1 MAAPERGRALDRE
14 ILTLAVPA
22 FATLIAEPMLV
33 LADTWII
40 GRLGTPHL
48 GGLTLASSV
57 LTLVVGLSV
66 FLAYGTTATVSR
78 RLGAGDR
85 PGALS
90 GGVDGMVLGALIG
103 LAVAVLL
110 VPGAPWV
117 LGLYGA
123 APEPTAL
130 GASYL
135 RVVAFGLPAQL
146 VMLAAT
152 GTFRGL
158 ADARTPLVLSIA
170 VAALNLALNVTF
182 VYAFSMGIA
191 GAALG
196 TAVAETVLGLT
207 AAALV
212 ARRARGLRLAPS
224 LAEMRQSLAV
234 GFPLWLRTVTLRA
247 ALLLTTYVAAVQG
260 AAGLAAHH
268 IAMNVWNLLAYALDA
283 IAIAG
288 QTIIATALGAGDRD
302 EARAST
308 RLMTGWSV
316 GSGVVLGVVAILAR
330 GPIARFFSTDP
341 EVQRLVAQLLLV
353 VGLTLGLAGYVYLL
367 DGVLIGA
374 GDGPYLAKA
383 GLITLVVYAPL
394 ALVAL
399 TLDSGLPAL
408 LWLWG
413 SFTLGFMGARA
424 VTLGLRAHGDQW
436 MRLGDS

>member
-1 MAAPERGRALDRE
+1 MSLSRRVLA
-14 ILTLAVPA
+14 LAVPA
-22 FATLIAEPMLV
+22 FAALLAHPLML
-33 LADTWII
+33 LADTWIV
-40 GRLGTPHL
+40 GRLGTLPLAGL
-48 GGLTLASSV
+48 GIGSGLL
-57 LTLVVGLSV
+57 LTVVGLSV
-66 FLAYGTTATVSR
+66 FLAYGSTSVVARQVGAGR
-78 RLGAGDR
+78 RQRGVELGVQAMWLGAAM
-85 PGALS
+85 GA
-90 GGVDGMVLGALIG
+90 V
-103 LAVAVLL
+103 LAVVMWVA
-110 VPGAPWV
+110 APW
-117 LGLYGA
+117 LSS
-123 APEPTAL
+123 AL
-130 GASYL
+130 GATPDVLPHAVTYL
-135 RVVAFGLPAQL
+135 RWSLPGLPLML

-158 ADARTPLVLSIA
+158 ADARTPLVLSVSVA
-170 VAALNLALNVTF
+170 VLNLALNVTF
-182 VYAFSMGIA
+182 VYGFGMGIA

-196 TAVAETVLGLT
+196 TALAETLLGVT
-207 AAALV
+207 AAVLV
-212 ARRARGLRLAPS
+212 ARRATGLRLAPS
-224 LAEMRQSLAV
+224 LTQMRQSLAV

-302 EARAST
+302 DARAST
-308 RLMTGWSV
+308 RLMMRWSV
-316 GSGVVLGVVAILAR
+316 IGGLVLGVAAIATR
-330 GPIARFFSTDP
+330 EPIAAFFSTDP
-341 EVQRLVAQLLLV
+341 EVRRLVAQLLFV

-394 ALVAL
+394 ALIAL
-399 TLDSGLPAL
+399 RLETGLPAL

-424 VTLGLRAHGDQW
+424 VTLGLRARGETW
-436 MRLGDS
+436 MRLGES

>member
-22 FATLIAEPMLV
+22 FATLIAEPLLV

-152 GTFRGL
+152 GVLRGL
-158 ADARTPLVLSIA
+158 QDTRTPLRVVVTINL
-170 VAALNLALNVTF
+170 LNIALNVAL
-182 VYAFSMGIA
+182 VLGLGLGMP

-196 TAVAETVLGLT
+196 TVASQWVGASIMGWVVLRAAQREGVRLGFAPGGVL
-207 AAALV
+207 AAARLGGWLV
-212 ARRARGLRLAPS
+212 VRNG
-224 LAEMRQSLAV
+224 
-234 GFPLWLRTVTLRA
+234 TLQA
-247 ALLLTTYVAAVQG
+247 ALLLTTFTAASLG
-260 AAGLAAHH
+260 TASLAAHQVV
-268 IAMNVWNLLAYALDA
+268 ATVWSTVAFALDA
-283 IAIAG
+283 FAIAAQAMVG
-288 QTIIATALGAGDRD
+288 LRLGAGD
-302 EARAST
+302 EAGARGVLGRVIAW
-308 RLMTGWSV
+308 GV
-316 GSGVVLGVVAILAR
+316 GLGVVVGLVIVALR
-330 GPIARFFSTDP
+330 GPIAGAFSPDP
-341 EVQRLVAQLLLV
+341 AVHAVAAGALLV
-353 VGLTLGLAGYVYLL
+353 LAALAPVGAVAFQL

-374 GDGPYLAKA
+374 GDARFLALA
-383 GLITLVVYAPL
+383 GLVTTAVYAPFAL
-394 ALVAL
+394 AVWA
-399 TLDSGLPAL
+399 TGAGLA
-408 LWLWG
+408 WLWAG
-413 SFTLGFMGARA
+413 YGVWLLARGA
-424 VTLGLRAHGDQW
+424 VLGLRTRSSAW
-436 MRLGDS
+436 LRLGA

>member
-1 MAAPERGRALDRE
+1 MSLSRRVLA
-14 ILTLAVPA
+14 LAVPA
-22 FATLIAEPMLV
+22 FAALLAHPLML
-33 LADTWII
+33 LADTWIV
-40 GRLGTPHL
+40 GRLGTLPLAGL
-48 GGLTLASSV
+48 GIGSGLL
-57 LTLVVGLSV
+57 LTVVGLSI
-66 FLAYGTTATVSR
+66 FLAYGSTSVVARQVGAGR
-78 RLGAGDR
+78 RQRGIELGVQAMWLGAAM
-85 PGALS
+85 GA
-90 GGVDGMVLGALIG
+90 A
-103 LAVAVLL
+103 LAVAMWLA
-110 VPGAPWV
+110 APW
-117 LGLYGA
+117 LS
-123 APEPTAL
+123 TAL
-130 GASYL
+130 GASPDVLPYAVAYL
-135 RVVAFGLPAQL
+135 RWSLPGLPFML

-224 LAEMRQSLAV
+224 LKEMRQSLAV

-330 GPIARFFSTDP
+330 GPIAHFFSTDP